1 MILIIRTCVRKIF
14 RIIRRNNDKEGMISL
29 NGEYDT
35 IYSSKE
41 AYEKRNYNL
50 NYDSCILD
58 FSLPRFLSFPEIN
71 AANVAEYLHS
81 MAKKKKNVEKS
92 HNFSRERGTICTQT
106 VILSVV
112 SL

>member
-50 NYDSCILD
+50 NYDSRIRD
-58 FSLPRFLSFPEIN
+58 FLTSSLSIISRDKCGKRCRIFAFDG
-71 AANVAEYLHS
+71 
-81 MAKKKKNVEKS
+81 KKKKKKC
-92 HNFSRERGTICTQT
+92 RK
-106 VILSVV
+106 V
-112 SL
+112 S

>member
-1 MILIIRTCVRKIF
+1 MIR
-14 RIIRRNNDKEGMISL
+14 
-29 NGEYDT
+29 
-35 IYSSKE
+35 YSSKE